1 MAHVGL
7 ICHMRSVLWLLETEM
22 WYFAVKLVRLI
33 GPTNQTYLPAAYY
46 LDATDSLNSTLQF
59 VGLTFMTIRAIRVE
73 TKVDLAGIYIRD
85 SVFTQGHFNDL
96 MVKFVNL
103 SAHEVVIE

>member
-1 MAHVGL
+1 
-7 ICHMRSVLWLLETEM
+7 
-22 WYFAVKLVRLI
+22 
-33 GPTNQTYLPAAYY
+33 
-46 LDATDSLNSTLQF
+46 
-59 VGLTFMTIRAIRVE
+59 MTIRAIRVE